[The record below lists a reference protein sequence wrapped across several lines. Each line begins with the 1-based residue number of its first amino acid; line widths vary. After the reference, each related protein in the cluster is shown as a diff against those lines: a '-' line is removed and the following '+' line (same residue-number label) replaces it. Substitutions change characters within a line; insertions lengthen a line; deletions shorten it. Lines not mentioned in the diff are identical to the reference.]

1 MGSKGQRGD
10 PGKSPPNITDVVLVR
25 KQTVM
30 HYQEETEAPF
40 LKIVMAL
47 PMLVAACR
55 GQCKDPVN
63 RIRSLDLDLEL
74 NVEGGGRG
82 VVFL

>member
-1 MGSKGQRGD
+1 MMGSKGQRGD
-10 PGKSPPNITDVVLVR
+10 TGKSPPCITDVALVR

-55 GQCKDPVN
+55 GQSAQEGN
-63 RIRSLDLDLEL
+63 RIKSLEF
-74 NVEGGGRG
+74 ESGPETGT
-82 VVFL
+82 